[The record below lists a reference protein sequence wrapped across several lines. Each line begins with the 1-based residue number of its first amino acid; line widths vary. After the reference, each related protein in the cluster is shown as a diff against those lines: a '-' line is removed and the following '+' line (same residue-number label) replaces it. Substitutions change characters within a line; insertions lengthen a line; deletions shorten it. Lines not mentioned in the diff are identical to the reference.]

1 MHLHIIKKF
10 IFLIFILNVTQVFSN
25 TDDFVSIIFKDQEIH
40 IKAEKAK
47 LSNILTKIKEEFNI
61 KIFGL
66 KFQKD
71 DELTFNIKGK
81 SESEIIK
88 RILKYIGEDNYIFE
102 FNDDNLDRVYIFS
115 KGRNKGSYISNA
127 NEQSQNSNLKRVPA
141 VRIQSVVPSSQA
153 DTISLQ
159 KGDYIVVYDGIYIK
173 SAQQLVKEVKKRS
186 ESDRVELVIIR
197 NKSPRSYI
205 INGGLIGV
213 HIITTMVNESEL
225 GSY

>member
-1 MHLHIIKKF
+1 MRLHIIKKI
-10 IFLIFILNVTQVFSN
+10 IFLIFILNVTQVSSN
-25 TDDFVSIIFKDQEIH
+25 TDDFVSIIFKDQEIS

-47 LSNILTKIKEEFNI
+47 LSNILTKIKEEFHI

-71 DELTFNIKGK
+71 DELTFNLKGK
-81 SESEIIK
+81 SESDIIK

-115 KGRNKGSYISNA
+115 KNRNKGSYISNG
-127 NEQSQNSNLKRVPA
+127 NEQSQNSNSKRVSA
-141 VRIQSVVPSSQA
+141 VRVQSVVPSSQA

-159 KGDYIVVYDGIYIK
+159 KGDYIVAYDGIDIK

-197 NKSPRSYI
+197 NKSSRSYI